1 MSTIG
6 QTNQATPAASGAS
19 SSVPARRVVVDVADV
34 LKHLGEKSFARHRLQ
49 SPELYELL
57 TYGDGL
63 PKSRERLD
71 LGNWNGGDALLRAV
85 MTYLAQRAFAVHRLP
100 WHHDRSCERLTHFGT
115 EARALEFMRTFERV
129 EQACKDLQGLKAQTF
144 AALQGVGCTHVRL
157 RRGLRDIEDRGHG
170 QRHESGYAT
179 RFAQAAHIAERLGR
193 ADFDIPVDVLTSWG
207 GGGYAQYRVVVE
219 REVPIEDV
227 LCFSEMLA
235 SWETDRPALESG
247 EWILLNRAVDGR
259 MRFTVPCVVQGQTD
273 PAPFESA
280 KKNALDSK
288 LAELGRVY
296 GPATS
301 MYRDTPSAACREA
314 SLLDRARRAWRAFKS
329 TDS

>member
-6 QTNQATPAASGAS
+6 QTNQATPAASVTS
-19 SSVPARRVVVDVADV
+19 SSASMRRVVDVTDV
-34 LKHLGEKSFARHRLQ
+34 LKHLNGKSFARHRLQ

-63 PKSRERLD
+63 PKSYEHLG
-71 LGNWNGGDALLRAV
+71 LGNWNRGDALLRAV

-100 WHHDRSCERLTHFGT
+100 WHHDRSCGGLTHFGT
-115 EARALEFMRTFERV
+115 EPRALKFMRTFERV
-129 EQACKDLQGLKAQTF
+129 EQACKDIQELKAQTF
-144 AALQGVGCTHVRL
+144 AALQSVGCTHVRL
-157 RRGLRDIEDRGHG
+157 RRGLRDIEDCGG
-170 QRHESGYAT
+170 GKSHESGYAT
-179 RFAQAAHIAERLGR
+179 RFAQTAHIAERLGL
-193 ADFDIPVDVLTSWG
+193 ADFEIPVDVLTSWG
-207 GGGYAQYRVVVE
+207 GGGYSQYSVVVE
-219 REVPIEDV
+219 REVPIEEV

-235 SWETDRPALESG
+235 SWETNRSALEPG

-259 MRFTVPCVVQGQTD
+259 MRFAASCVVQGQTD
-273 PAPFESA
+273 PAPFQSA
-280 KKNALDSK
+280 DKKFLNSK
-288 LAELGRVY
+288 LAELSRVY

-314 SLLDRARRAWRAFKS
+314 SLLDRVRRAWRAFKS